1 LRRNRVLLPGIT
13 VLIRLVVTVREAAA
27 ERMHTTLG
35 GAATAVDPMLPG
47 RLRASLT
54 VADGSRFSEME
65 SWRRAPT
72 RVSGPGLVKALDRA
86 ADLEGLGVR
95 SADCSTVPANRI
107 AALARYGLDSKAP
120 TLQELAEPRRTATL
134 LAMARHLDA
143 VAIDDALD
151 LFALLMATRLINPA
165 RAASATERL
174 ATLPRLER
182 ASRMLA
188 VAHRE
193 LFKTLDA
200 AAQVETGLDV
210 AAIWAV
216 LEQVAS
222 REQLADAV
230 GVVEELVPADDG
242 SAESAMR
249 VVLGERYRT
258 VRPFLGLL
266 GNSGSLAAA
275 AGGAKVLA
283 AVKALPEL
291 AARKVT
297 TKPLR
302 DSDID
307 ADLVPPM
314 WQRAV
319 YANPGL
325 AQGAVDRDAYV
336 VCVLEQLH
344 KALRVRDIFAAP
356 SHRWA
361 DPRAQLL
368 VGPAWEA
375 VRPEILDG
383 LGLALPVHE
392 HLRGMVMVLDAAWTQ
407 LADRLTEAG
416 DASTMR
422 IVPGA
427 GGRMRLSVE
436 HLDALDI
443 PESLTELRELTA
455 AMLPR
460 IDLPELLLEV
470 HAWTGFLHAYVHVSG
485 GRTRMNDLPVSVA
498 ALLIAEACNV
508 GLVPVTDPNVEALTR
523 GRHSHVDQ
531 NYLLCSV
538 PAARPGRPTDPYRRS
553 TLLELRTSGGSLECL
568 HMGAGRDQERAREWD
583 RPVYHASQGR
593 SGGHAAL
600 RRLLRRK
607 PRQDRRLPQPQVV
620 RFSCSPTSWSW
631 RTGAACS
638 ATPRTVATP
647 LTAGRRPPRAAGVRA
662 GGRWAR
668 VGRARGRRRR

>member
-1 LRRNRVLLPGIT
+1 V
-13 VLIRLVVTVREAAA
+13 
-27 ERMHTTLG
+27 
-35 GAATAVDPMLPG
+35 LPG

-54 VADGSRFSEME
+54 VVDGSCFSEME

-107 AALARYGLDSKAP
+107 AALARYGLASKAP

-174 ATLPRLER
+174 ASLPRLER

-422 IVPGA
+422 YRAWRGRAYAAVGGTPRRLGHPRKPDGAAGTDRGDAAAHRPARAAAGSARLDRVPARLRPRVRGADPDERSSGVGGRAAHRRGMQRRLGA
-427 GGRMRLSVE
+427 GHRPERRSV
-436 HLDALDI
+436 DPGPA
-443 PESLTELRELTA
+443 
-455 AMLPR
+455 LPR
-460 IDLPELLLEV
+460 RSEL
-470 HAWTGFLHAYVHVSG
+470 S
-485 GRTRMNDLPVSVA
+485 
-498 ALLIAEACNV
+498 ALLCAC
-508 GLVPVTDPNVEALTR
+508 
-523 GRHSHVDQ
+523 
-531 NYLLCSV
+531 
-538 PAARPGRPTDPYRRS
+538 S
-553 TLLELRTSGGSLECL
+553 TAGS
-568 HMGAGRDQERAREWD
+568 AD
-583 RPVYHASQGR
+583 RPVP
-593 SGGHAAL
+593 AL
-600 RRLLRRK
+600 HPARTPHQRRQSRM
-607 PRQDRRLPQPQVV
+607 
-620 RFSCSPTSWSW
+620 
-631 RTGAACS
+631 
-638 ATPRTVATP
+638 
-647 LTAGRRPPRAAGVRA
+647 PPH
-662 GGRWAR
+662 GGRP
-668 VGRARGRRRR
+668 